1 MFLCGSKPSVF
12 ILCFP
17 ERLYYFN
24 FKGAISPQRMQR
36 YFLWLSNSLCY
47 SVAKKCY
54 ALHDQTL
61 LDHFK
66 LAHLLFL
73 HAIQMQENV

>member
-1 MFLCGSKPSVF
+1 
-12 ILCFP
+12 
-17 ERLYYFN
+17 
-24 FKGAISPQRMQR
+24 MQR

>member
-24 FKGAISPQRMQR
+24 FKGAISPQRAAEEER
-36 YFLWLSNSLCY
+36 NAEVF
-47 SVAKKCY
+47 SVA
-54 ALHDQTL
+54 L
-61 LDHFK
+61 
-66 LAHLLFL
+66 
-73 HAIQMQENV
+73 